1 MAKTQQTLEIEQTL
15 ERVCRERR
23 IYGCKEVTIG
33 FPNNHMGRE
42 ICDFV
47 TMDSY
52 GILRCY
58 EIKVS
63 FSDLQSSAKMSW
75 YGHYNYLVIPES
87 MVEKITDY
95 VHKIPDF
102 VGILVAND
110 GQLSSLRKAKIQ
122 NISEYREQ
130 NLRESMIRSLSF
142 KMEAYRS
149 LADGRTGAKLRKE
162 LRETKKNYEKEKE
175 LELLYYTRYM
185 DLRSIVRGYKEKTG
199 IDIEKEMEKNES
211 GECRSQLQVRKK
223 GRPEGDLF
231 STCISC
237 A

>member
-15 ERVCRERR
+15 ERVCRERK

-130 NLRESMIRSLSF
+130 NLRESMIRSLYF

-199 IDIEKEMEKNES
+199 IDIEKEMEKNE
-211 GECRSQLQVRKK
+211 
-223 GRPEGDLF
+223 
-231 STCISC
+231 
-237 A
+237 

>member
-1 MAKTQQTLEIEQTL
+1 MAKTQQTLEIEQIL

-33 FPNNHMGRE
+33 FPNNHMGGE

-75 YGHYNYLVIPES
+75 YGHYNYLDIPES

-95 VHKIPDF
+95 VHKITDF

-110 GQLSSLRKAKIQ
+110 GQLSFFTESKD
-122 NISEYREQ
+122 SEYFRIQGTESTGEHDPIVILQ
-130 NLRESMIRSLSF
+130 NGSISFPCGRADRS
-142 KMEAYRS
+142 KATE
-149 LADGRTGAKLRKE
+149 RTARNEEKL
-162 LRETKKNYEKEKE
+162 
-175 LELLYYTRYM
+175 
-185 DLRSIVRGYKEKTG
+185 
-199 IDIEKEMEKNES
+199 
-211 GECRSQLQVRKK
+211 
-223 GRPEGDLF
+223 
-231 STCISC
+231 
-237 A
+237 

>member
-95 VHKIPDF
+95 VHKITDF

-130 NLRESMIRSLSF
+130 NLRESMIRSLYF

-199 IDIEKEMEKNES
+199 IDIEKEMEKMSRGSVDRN
-211 GECRSQLQVRKK
+211 CRYEKK
-223 GRPEGDLF
+223 ADQKVIF
-231 STCISC
+231 SPLV
-237 A
+237 

>member
-1 MAKTQQTLEIEQTL
+1 MTKTQQTLEIEQTL

-95 VHKIPDF
+95 VHKILDF
-102 VGILVAND
+102 VGIPVAND

-130 NLRESMIRSLSF
+130 NLRESMIRSLYF

-149 LADGRTGAKLRKE
+149 LVDGRTGAKLRKE

-175 LELLYYTRYM
+175 LKLLYYTRYM

-199 IDIEKEMEKNES
+199 IDIEKEMEKNE
-211 GECRSQLQVRKK
+211 
-223 GRPEGDLF
+223 
-231 STCISC
+231 
-237 A
+237 